1 MLNQQLISSEIAPLH
16 PDQTVEVAL
25 AKMEADALGH
35 LPVVL
40 DGAFVGILA
49 EDDLLDEEDS
59 QQKISA
65 LQDRYLPF
73 CVLADEHFYT
83 AASIMAGR
91 HLSLIPVVASNREY
105 VGAISKST
113 LLEQLIQMTGV
124 MTGGALVVIEME
136 PTAFSIS
143 ELSKLVE
150 TNDAHITQLNTA
162 INEVSGLLTATMRIN
177 KQEVSDIIATL
188 QRYEYH
194 VVYYAGEE
202 QYENELRRNYHHLM
216 SFLNM

>member
-1 MLNQQLISSEIAPLH
+1 MLNQQLISSEIVPLH
-16 PDQTVEVAL
+16 PDQTVEEAL
-25 AKMEADALGH
+25 AKMEADGLSH
-35 LPVVL
+35 LPIVL
-40 DGAFVGILA
+40 DGFFVGILA
-49 EDDLLDEEDS
+49 EDDLLDEDIH
-59 QQKISA
+59 QQLTA
-65 LQDRYLPF
+65 LQDRYLHF
-73 CVLADEHFYT
+73 AVMADDHFST

-91 HLSLIPVVASNREY
+91 HLSMIPVVAANKEY
-105 VGAISKST
+105 VGSIDKSV
-113 LLEQLIQMTGV
+113 LFEQLIKMTGV

-150 TNDAHITQLNTA
+150 TNDAHITQLNTS
-162 INEVSGLLTATMRIN
+162 INEISGLLTATMRIN

-194 VVYYAGEE
+194 VVYYSGEE